1 MKNITRRA
9 KKNKAQFGRFALVGG
24 INTVIDFGILFLLTY
39 LGVPRIIANTLSTGI
54 AFIISFFANK
64 KYTFHSTNSSRHQI
78 QREMIL
84 FTIVTLVGLWVV
96 QGTLITIL
104 EPIARRL
111 TDTNTAL
118 FIAKAIATAASMTW
132 NFVWY
137 KMVVFTDK
145 KEG

>member
-1 MKNITRRA
+1 MN
-9 KKNKAQFGRFALVGG
+9 NKSQVIRFGAIGAG
-24 INTVIDFGILFLLTY
+24 NTVLDFVLLFVLRNASLPVI
-39 LGVPRIIANTLSTGI
+39 GANIISTGVT
-54 AFIISFFANK
+54 FVISFFANK
-64 KYTFHSTNSSRHQI
+64 KYTFRSTNSSRHQI

>member
-1 MKNITRRA
+1 MN
-9 KKNKAQFGRFALVGG
+9 NKSQVIRFGAIGAG
-24 INTVIDFGILFLLTY
+24 NTVLDFVLLFVLRNASLPVI
-39 LGVPRIIANTLSTGI
+39 GANIISTGVT
-54 AFIISFFANK
+54 FVISFFANK

>member
-1 MKNITRRA
+1 MAMN
-9 KKNKAQFGRFALVGG
+9 NKSQVIRFGAIGAG
-24 INTVIDFGILFLLTY
+24 NTVLDFILLFILRNAGLPVV
-39 LGVPRIIANTLSTGI
+39 GANIISTGVT
-54 AFIISFFANK
+54 FVISFFANK
-64 KYTFHSTNSSRHQI
+64 KYTFRSTNSSRHQI

-84 FTIVTLVGLWVV
+84 FTIITLVGLWVV

>member
-1 MKNITRRA
+1 MAMN
-9 KKNKAQFGRFALVGG
+9 NKSQVIRFGAIGAG
-24 INTVIDFGILFLLTY
+24 NTVLDFVLLFVLRNAGLPVI
-39 LGVPRIIANTLSTGI
+39 GANIISTGVT
-54 AFIISFFANK
+54 FIISFFANK
-64 KYTFHSTNSSRHQI
+64 KYTFRSTNSSRRQI